1 MSDLGALQR
10 RFVDR
15 LFADDAADADPR
27 FAIYRRGAMAN
38 LRGALAAAYPVV
50 LRLVGQAFFG
60 EAAARFA
67 RAEPSR
73 SGDLNAYGSD
83 FAGFLARYPHARGL
97 GFLPDVAR
105 LEWALHEC
113 GLAADGRSPDLA
125 ALAALDPERRGD
137 VRLALHPAARL
148 LQSPHPVLAIWEA
161 NQAGRD
167 GTPARAAGPDRV
179 LVHRDG
185 LQARASLLDEAE
197 WTVAGA
203 IASGATLAQA
213 LDALGGGAQRRFAP
227 ALRRLAALGAFDGFE
242 VAGR

>member
-1 MSDLGALQR
+1 MTDLAALQR
-10 RFVDR
+10 RFMER
-15 LFADDAADADPR
+15 LFADGAADPDPR

-38 LRGALAAAYPVV
+38 LQAALAAAYPVV
-50 LRLVGQAFFG
+50 RRLVGEAFFG

-67 RAEPSR
+67 RAEPSG
-73 SGDLNAYGSD
+73 SGDLSAYGSA
-83 FAGFLARYPHARGL
+83 FASFLAQYPHARGL

-113 GLAADGRSPDLA
+113 SLAADGRRLDFA

-148 LQSPHPVLAIWEA
+148 VHSAHPVLAIWDA
-161 NQAGRD
+161 NQPGRD
-167 GTPARAAGPDRV
+167 AIPARAAGPDRV

-185 LQARASLLDEAE
+185 LQARAALLDGAE

-213 LDALGGGAQRRFAP
+213 LDALDQAAQRRFAP
-227 ALRRLAALGAFDGFE
+227 ALRRLAALGAFDAFE
-242 VAGR
+242 VAG